1 MTVGRDLNDRARR
14 TVARRQ
20 SAEPQQQE
28 TQLDKRVSQVAGYL
42 TRIQGEIQR
51 ALPRHMDAD
60 RMARLTLTAIR
71 KTPNLALCT
80 EASFAG
86 ALLTASALGL
96 EPGVEGECYLVP
108 YKNFNKRTEST
119 TMECQLIVGYQGY
132 TKLYY
137 ATPMA
142 GSIDAQP
149 VYENDDFDYELGTR
163 AYLRH
168 KPARGDRGEIV
179 DYYALATLTSGATP
193 FVVLSPEQVKEL
205 RGGKVGPSGDIAD
218 PLRWMERKTA
228 LRQLVKLLPKSPTLA
243 AAAAVDERG
252 GEELYRDR
260 LAERGAE
267 DELAGATVIDAET
280 TDTTTDPDAPAS
292 GDTDNTGAHH
302 G

>member
-1 MTVGRDLNDRARR
+1 MGEQLRQRAQRN
-14 TVARRQ
+14 VARRGEGGE
-20 SAEPQQQE
+20 SKP
-28 TQLDKRVSQVAGYL
+28 TQLDTKVSQVAGYL

-86 ALLTASALGL
+86 ALMTASALGL

-108 YKNFNKRTEST
+108 YRNENKNTKVVNY
-119 TMECQLIVGYQGY
+119 ECSLIVGYQGY

-137 ATPMA
+137 QTPLA
-142 GSIDAQP
+142 GHLDAQP
-149 VYENDDFDYELGTR
+149 VYEADEFDYELGTA

-168 KPARGDRGEIV
+168 KPARGDRGAVV
-179 DYYALATLTSGATP
+179 DYYALASLTSGATP
-193 FVVLSPEQVKEL
+193 FVVLSPEEVKVL
-205 RGGKVGPSGDIAD
+205 RRGKVGPSGDIPD
-218 PLRWMERKTA
+218 PQRWMERKTA

-243 AAAAVDERG
+243 AAAAADERS

-267 DELAGATVIDAET
+267 DDVIDLTPENVDDT
-280 TDTTTDPDAPAS
+280 EDRTDEAATAA
-292 GDTDNTGAHH
+292 DTHN
-302 G
+302 

>member
-1 MTVGRDLNDRARR
+1 MAQNVRERTRQ
-14 TVARRQ
+14 TVARRN
-20 SAEPQQQE
+20 QE
-28 TQLDKRVSQVAGYL
+28 DGGAAPTTQLDNKIAQVSGYL

-86 ALLTASALGL
+86 SLLTASALGL

-108 YKNFNKRTEST
+108 YKNFNKKTERT
-119 TMECQLIVGYQGY
+119 TMECTLIVGYQGY

-137 ATPMA
+137 GTPMA
-142 GSIDAQP
+142 GSIDAQA
-149 VYENDDFDYELGTR
+149 VYEADDFDYELGTR
-163 AYLRH
+163 AFLRH

-179 DYYALATLTSGATP
+179 DYYAMATLTSGATP

-218 PLRWMERKTA
+218 PQRWMERKTA

-243 AAAAVDERG
+243 AAAAADERSG
-252 GEELYRDR
+252 AELYRDR

-267 DELAGATVIDAET
+267 DDLIDLTPEHVSDTDDT
-280 TDTTTDPDAPAS
+280 TDQAAPAAT
-292 GDTDNTGAHH
+292 DTNN
-302 G
+302 

>member
-1 MTVGRDLNDRARR
+1 MGQNLTNRARQS
-14 TVARRQ
+14 VAKRQ
-20 SAEPQQQE
+20 GNEPEKQP
-28 TQLDKRVSQVAGYL
+28 TQLDQRVSLVAGYL

-86 ALLTASALGL
+86 ALMTASALGL

-108 YKNFNKRTEST
+108 YRNENKNTKVVTH
-119 TMECQLIVGYQGY
+119 ECSLIVGYQGY

-137 ATPMA
+137 QTPLA
-142 GSIDAQP
+142 GRLDAQP
-149 VYENDDFDYELGTR
+149 VYEADDFDYELGTA

-179 DYYALATLTSGATP
+179 DYYALASLTSGATP
-193 FVVLSPEQVKEL
+193 FVVLSPDEVKVL
-205 RGGKVGPSGDIAD
+205 RRGKVGPSGDIPD
-218 PLRWMERKTA
+218 PQRWMERKTA

-243 AAAAVDERG
+243 AAAAADERSG
-252 GEELYRDR
+252 AELYRDR

-267 DELAGATVIDAET
+267 DDVLDLVPEPT
-280 TDTTTDPDAPAS
+280 
-292 GDTDNTGAHH
+292 GDTEDPTDQAAAAANTNN
-302 G
+302 

>member
-1 MTVGRDLNDRARR
+1 MGQNLGDRARR
-14 TVARRQ
+14 TVARRNGKQ
-20 SAEPQQQE
+20 EEPAQQ
-28 TQLDKRVSQVAGYL
+28 TALDRKVSSMAGYL
-42 TRIQGEIQR
+42 LRIENEIQR

-86 ALLTASALGL
+86 SLLTASALGL

-108 YKNFNKRTEST
+108 YKHVNKNTGMT

-142 GSIDAQP
+142 GSIDAQA
-149 VYENDDFDYELGTR
+149 VYEADDFDYELGTR
-163 AYLRH
+163 AFLRH
-168 KPARGDRGEIV
+168 KPARGDRGPVV
-179 DYYALATLTSGATP
+179 DYYALATLSNGATP
-193 FVVLSPEQVKEL
+193 FVVLSPEQVKDL
-205 RGGKVGPSGDIAD
+205 RGGRVGSSGDIPD

-243 AAAAVDERG
+243 AAAAADERSG
-252 GEELYRDR
+252 ADLYRDR

-267 DELAGATVIDAET
+267 DDVIDLQPEPPAGDGEDTNDPAAPAAET
-280 TDTTTDPDAPAS
+280 PE
-292 GDTDNTGAHH
+292 N
-302 G
+302 